1 MREYRP
7 PAGSTAEAVV
17 AHLQKHGGALDGEQ
31 IAKKFG
37 GVARNVS
44 TCLRKAVEAGV
55 LVAAREGQRYAWS
68 LPSSDPKATAQ
79 EQEETPLQIA
89 NYNDGDVVVTGGTEN
104 KDGSVTYTRKQV
116 EQFIEHVT
124 TPHIVLP
131 TTREPAN
138 V

>member
-17 AHLQKHGGALDGEQ
+17 DHLQKHGGTLDGEQ

-37 GVARNVS
+37 GIARNVS
-44 TCLRKAVEAGV
+44 TCLRKAVEAGI
-55 LVAAREGQRYAWS
+55 LVADREGQRYVWS
-68 LPSSDPKATAQ
+68 LPTSQPDAQ
-79 EQEETPLQIA
+79 EDDERLEIA
-89 NYNDGDVVVTGGTEN
+89 NYNDGDVVVIGGTEN

-116 EQFIEHVT
+116 EQFIAHVT

-131 TTREPAN
+131 AAREQAN